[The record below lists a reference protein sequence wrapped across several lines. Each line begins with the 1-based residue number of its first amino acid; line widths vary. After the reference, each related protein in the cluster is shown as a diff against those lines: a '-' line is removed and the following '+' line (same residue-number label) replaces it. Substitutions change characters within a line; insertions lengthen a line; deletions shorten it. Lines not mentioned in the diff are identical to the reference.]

1 MKNFFDTKDEKI
13 TEKAFSQSLLI
24 SVLSILLCIVALC
37 SITYAWFTGSTSSGN
52 NTLVSGSF
60 DVEIDIV
67 KLNDDGTEVTGDADA
82 VVLENGIYTL
92 TPGEYKVTLTPT
104 DDATVKGYC
113 VITLVEGDKTKV
125 ERTKVITNS
134 KTATVDYDENTPFIF
149 YIITTS
155 ADAMVEIEAHW
166 GVPADPIIEAGV
178 KLKVSD
184 EQTNTGGNEAAE

>member
-125 ERTKVITNS
+125 ERTEVITNS
-134 KTATVDYDENTPFIF
+134 ETATVDYTENAPFTF
-149 YIITTS
+149 YIVTTS
-155 ADAMVEIEAHW
+155 ADATVEIEAHW
-166 GVPADPIIEAGV
+166 GVPSDPVIAENGELTVEV
-178 KLKVSD
+178 K
-184 EQTNTGGNEAAE
+184 QTNSESNEASE